1 METTTKPNF
10 FQRLLGNGKT
20 APAQEPDVI
29 ADAPMPLPSTL
40 LMLDLP
46 PNDPLVAYFSSQPG
60 VVELDKLN
68 FESPA
73 LRELKQQSINLVI
86 PLVNQGELL
95 GVMNL
100 SDRLSDQDYSS
111 DDRGLL
117 NNLAT
122 QTAPAIRVAQLVRQQ
137 KLETQARERLE
148 QELRIARLV
157 QQTLLPQELPTL
169 EGWHIAAHYRPARS
183 VGGDFYDFIHY
194 NDGRL
199 ALVIG
204 DVTDKGVPAALV
216 MASTR
221 ATLRGVAL
229 DYAAQHNVTQSGTD
243 PGEVL
248 ARANDLI
255 CPDIP
260 PKMFITCF
268 YAILDPKTGLL
279 QYANA
284 GHDVPYVRRGIES
297 IELRARGMPLG
308 LIPAMPY
315 EVKELQLEPGDSI
328 LFYSDGLVEA
338 HNPKKEMFGFPRLSA
353 YVATHVGGA
362 QLIQT
367 VLEELE
373 IFTGPEWEQE
383 DDVTLVTLERA
394 SPPASSPEF
403 FVSQKIRERG
413 EIDSPSSETAVPF
426 QERGRGGEAKW
437 RTLAE
442 FQVPSAEGNE
452 REVMNRVAEAAQNV
466 LPAARMEQLKTA
478 VAEATMNAIEHG
490 NKSNPDLP
498 VQVTVKA
505 SSQLLSVHITDE
517 GGSVPI
523 PDTPAPDLDA
533 KLDGLQSP
541 RGWGLFLIK
550 QFVDEM
556 NILTDEKHHTIEL
569 IWHLDGKENA

>member
-1 METTTKPNF
+1 METISKPGIRQRLFGGRQAETEKPAARPDATKP
-10 FQRLLGNGKT
+10 
-20 APAQEPDVI
+20 
-29 ADAPMPLPSTL
+29 LPGTL
-40 LMLDLP
+40 LTLDLP
-46 PNDPLVAYFSSQPG
+46 PNDPLVAYFSATPG

-68 FESPA
+68 LDSPA
-73 LRELKQQSINLVI
+73 LRDLNKQGVRMVV

-95 GVMNL
+95 GLINL
-100 SDRLSDQDYSS
+100 GSRLSDQDYSS
-111 DDRGLL
+111 DDRVLL

-137 KLETQARERLE
+137 QLETQARERLE

-157 QQTLLPQELPTL
+157 QQTLLPQELPAI

-221 ATLRGVAL
+221 ATLRGVAF
-229 DYAAQHNVTQSGTD
+229 DYNSAQTGTPEQLMS
-243 PGEVL
+243 PGDVL

-255 CPDIP
+255 VPDIP

-268 YAILDPKTGLL
+268 YAILDPETGVLH
-279 QYANA
+279 YANA
-284 GHDVPYVRRGIES
+284 GHDVPYVRRGDTA

-308 LIPAMPY
+308 LLPGMPY
-315 EVKELQLEPGDSI
+315 EVQEIQLEPGDSI

-338 HNPKKEMFGFPRLSA
+338 HNPGREMFGFPRLSE
-353 YVATHVGGA
+353 YVASHAGGA
-362 QLIQT
+362 QLIQSI
-367 VLEELE
+367 LEDLE
-373 IFTGPEWEQE
+373 IFTGPNWEQE

-394 SPPASSPEF
+394 RLSSQAAQNAEE
-403 FVSQKIRERG
+403 KG
-413 EIDSPSSETAVPF
+413 
-426 QERGRGGEAKW
+426 W
-437 RTLAE
+437 RTLTAFE
-442 FQVPSAEGNE
+442 TPSGEGNE
-452 REVMNRVAEAAQNV
+452 REVMNRVAESVQGV
-466 LPAARMEQLKTA
+466 LPQARMEQLKTA
-478 VAEATMNAIEHG
+478 VAEATMNAMEHG
-490 NKSNPDLP
+490 NKNNPEIP
-498 VQVTVKA
+498 VKVQVKT
-505 SSQLLSVHITDE
+505 SPQLLSVHITDE

-523 PDTPAPDLDA
+523 PDNPAPDLDA
-533 KLDGLQSP
+533 KLEGMQSP

-556 NILTDEKHHTIEL
+556 NIITDEKHHTLEL
-569 IWHLDGKENA
+569 IWHLEDHKGA